1 MNEIKRDGQNVSV
14 TLNGDLIASVANVL
28 RTDLSE
34 IIAAEPVNLTIDLT
48 SAEIVDS
55 VGIGVIIATH
65 NSVEKHGGTLK
76 VVNVQEDIYDL
87 LCTMRLNNHFE
98 ILKRV

>member
-1 MNEIKRDGQNVSV
+1 MNEIKRDGDNVSV
-14 TLNGDLIASVANVL
+14 IPEGNLIASVANVL

-34 IIAAEPVNLTIDLT
+34 VLDDKPVNLTIDLNE
-48 SAEIVDS
+48 SEMVDS

-65 NSVEKHGGTLK
+65 NSVAKNGGTLR
-76 VVNVQEDIYDL
+76 VINVKEDIYDL

-98 ILKRV
+98 ILKSL